1 MEIWFHAANVL
12 YVASYLVTDILW
24 LRALAVLGGFSSLT
38 WTLTAPAPSVT
49 FIGWTLVYNTI
60 NVAQIARLWR
70 ERRPVRLTAAEQ
82 MLYAAAFR
90 ALTPREF
97 QRLLAVGR
105 WHEAPTK
112 EVLIAQGACPC
123 RMLVLVSGS
132 AAVKVDG
139 REVAMLRA
147 GQFAGEMSFLTG
159 ERTTA
164 AVEVL
169 EPVRF
174 VSWATEDLERLLVRQ
189 PPIRTALQL
198 ILGRDLTSKVIS
210 GRERT

>member
-12 YVASYLVTDILW
+12 YVVSYLVTDILW

-60 NVAQIARLWR
+60 NLVQIARLWR
-70 ERRPVRLTAAEQ
+70 ERRPVRLTAEEQ

-97 QRLLAVGR
+97 QRLLAAGR
-105 WHEAPTK
+105 WHEAPAK
-112 EVLIAQGACPC
+112 EVLIAQDACPC

-189 PPIRTALQL
+189 PPLRTALQL